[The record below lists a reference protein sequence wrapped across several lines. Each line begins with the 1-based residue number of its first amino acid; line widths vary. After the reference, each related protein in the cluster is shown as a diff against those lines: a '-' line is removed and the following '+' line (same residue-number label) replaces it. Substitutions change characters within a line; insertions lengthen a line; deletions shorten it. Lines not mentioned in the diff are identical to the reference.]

1 MGTKPHVFIAPARYI
16 QGADVIMEIGAHIAP
31 LGKQVLAAGGIRGLQ
46 QTRKGREASFAA
58 HGIAQVEHVFGGE
71 TCDAEIDRM
80 AAFAAENECDVLLA
94 CGGGKVIDTVKAAGE
109 KLCLPVVIVPT
120 IASNDSPCS
129 ALAIV
134 YNEDGTFNRRQVTR
148 HSPDLVLVDSA
159 IIAAAPVHFLVAGMG
174 DALAT
179 WFEADACYKSG
190 AINLPGG
197 TVSLSAITLAR
208 LCYDTLMEHGISAK
222 SACEQNVVTPAL
234 DKVIEANT
242 LLSGLGFES
251 CGVAVAHALSEGFS
265 AVPEMHAFSHG
276 EMVAFGL
283 LAQLVMENH
292 PDTDAVLDFCRAVG
306 LPTTLA
312 DLNAGELDR
321 AALLRAAEIA
331 ADPNAPAHNMPFP
344 VTAEM
349 LVDAMLAAD
358 ALGRAAK

>member
-1 MGTKPHVFIAPARYI
+1 MGKRPHIFIAPAKYI
-16 QGADVIMEIGAHIAP
+16 QGAGVISEAGAHIAP
-31 LGKQVLAAGGIRGLQ
+31 LGSRLLVAGGKTGLA
-46 QTRKGREASFAA
+46 QTRPGRDASFAE
-58 HGIAQVEHVFGGE
+58 HGLSQVEHIFGGE
-71 TCDAEIDRM
+71 TSDAEIGRM
-80 AAFAAENECDVLLA
+80 AASAEQNECDALMA
-94 CGGGKVIDTVKAAGE
+94 SGGGKVIDTVKAAGE
-109 KLCLPVVIVPT
+109 KLGLPVIIAPT

-134 YNEDGTFNRRQVTR
+134 YNEDGTFNRRQVLR
-148 HSPDLVLVDSA
+148 RSPDLVLVDTA
-159 IIAAAPVHFLVAGMG
+159 IIAAAPVHHLVAGMG

-208 LCYDTLMEHGISAK
+208 LCYDTLMEHGIDARQ
-222 SACEQNVVTPAL
+222 ACEQNTVTPAL

-265 AVPEMHAFSHG
+265 AIPEMHAFAHG

-292 PDTDAVLDFCRAVG
+292 PDTGAVLDFCRAVG

-312 DLNAGELDR
+312 ALNAGGLDKS
-321 AALLRAAEIA
+321 ALLRAAEVA
-331 ADPNAPAHNMPFP
+331 ADPNAPSHNMPFP
-344 VTAEM
+344 VAAEM
-349 LVDAMLAAD
+349 LVDAVLAAD